1 MRRRLSVTLSTLLTL
16 LCSVVKSKVT
26 EEDLLLLSGDHDVP
40 HCFSRN
46 LETVICYWEAEEVRT
61 KEWAGREDISYGF
74 YYAYGKL
81 DFLPLRESEVECD
94 IWVQTGSRTLYVCQH
109 DEVILFNYLHVSVRD
124 KMTNRTLRSRKL
136 ELEPYVML
144 PPPHDIKVVWEQGPE
159 RFRVSWKP
167 PELDMSFNF
176 KYEVQFMSTEDRH
189 QMGDPTPTPAET
201 PLARLLNS
209 TTSKHPT
216 IIIEVKEVLLPP
228 LKPGLL
234 YQVRVRTSLKWEKP
248 TIWGPWSEAVTF
260 TSLRSAET
268 IKFQCF
274 TSDLSHICC
283 KWDERIVDSQFLQV
297 HYRYA
302 EDSTSPWQLCKTLQH
317 LKECPCVFSARN
329 DSTVFVKLNARLLDG
344 KWGLYYKK
352 PFMLNHVVLPPA
364 PDLHVLRLPGNKL
377 ALNWSSP
384 MPGLRKYL
392 VYQIRFS
399 TDNEKSWTTLQVP
412 AGVHNKEI
420 SMVSDT
426 SYTLQI
432 RASPNQEEIL
442 GFWSEWSTRITTKSS
457 SGSVWVTPVIIVSLL
472 ILLAAG
478 FCLPCIF
485 PLFYRQL
492 KDKLWPPL
500 PNLHRVL
507 DTFLAEIQKQYQPDS
522 AMYEKPLEEAA
533 QSSCLEILC
542 ELTLTSESQPVSRDY
557 VQLAPPSYQNKEQWP
572 NLEPLGLGANDQM
585 PCDLTNQTYLPVG
598 WSMG

>member
-1 MRRRLSVTLSTLLTL
+1 MQLVCSLFL
-16 LCSVVKSKVT
+16 LCSRCVESLPPVQSLCGV
-26 EEDLLLLSGDHDVP
+26 S
-40 HCFSRN
+40 S
-46 LETVICYWEAEEVRT
+46 
-61 KEWAGREDISYGF
+61 SY
-74 YYAYGKL
+74 A
-81 DFLPLRESEVECD
+81 D
-94 IWVQTGSRTLYVCQH
+94 
-109 DEVILFNYLHVSVRD
+109 
-124 KMTNRTLRSRKL
+124 
-136 ELEPYVML
+136 VML

-399 TDNEKSWTTLQVP
+399 TDNEKSWTVP

-485 PLFYRQL
+485 PLFYRKL